1 MANKNKTK
9 KTMTTINTKEHILAQ
24 YKNIMQFESH
34 FRCYKKKNL
43 PQKKKPDVKVCPLN
57 TPKAMYMNTIKNG

>member
-24 YKNIMQFESH
+24 YKNIMQLESH
-34 FRCYKKKNL
+34 FRFNVL
-43 PQKKKPDVKVCPLN
+43 
-57 TPKAMYMNTIKNG
+57 